1 MDLLIEVTNTPVIEC
16 LLLLLLTGDEGKK
29 IDWNNSLIKD
39 YMTQYMELKE
49 KAMANE
55 FIQLV
60 LQNDFKK
67 EVIGDKSLTHLHI
80 RLEKLKKKLLKIY
93 FTSLKK
99 DTELYK
105 DYEYI
110 GDFSSLVSKHFL
122 QMEKLKLVIQ
132 PDIQI
137 ATSVHSKSK
146 ITYLTARGFW
156 LNEKGNRERKYVK
169 SLGRLDEF
177 EGGKKDPQVL
187 KLGIEKIREESL
199 KEYNQQYPD

>member
-67 EVIGDKSLTHLHI
+67 EVIEDKSLTHLHI

>member
-16 LLLLLLTGDEGKK
+16 LLLLLLTGDERKK
-29 IDWNNSLIKD
+29 IDWTNSLIKD
-39 YMTQYMELKE
+39 YFNQYIELKE

-60 LQNDFKK
+60 LKNNFSNDVM
-67 EVIGDKSLTHLHI
+67 EDKSLTHLHI
-80 RLEKLKKKLLKIY
+80 RLEKLKRQLLKVY

-99 DTELYK
+99 DAELYK
-105 DYEYI
+105 EYEYI
-110 GDFSSLVSKHFL
+110 GDFSSLVSKYFL

-137 ATSVHSKSK
+137 ATSVHSVSK

-156 LNEKGNRERKYVK
+156 FDEQGNRKRKYVK

-177 EGGKKDPQVL
+177 EGGKKDPKVL

-199 KEYNQQYPD
+199 KEYKQQYPD

>member
-16 LLLLLLTGDEGKK
+16 LLFLLLAGNVGK
-29 IDWNNSLIKD
+29 IDWSNNLIKD
-39 YMTQYMELKE
+39 YFSQFMELKE
-49 KAMANE
+49 TSEATE
-55 FIQLV
+55 FINLV
-60 LQNDFKK
+60 LENNIEK
-67 EVIGDKSLTHLHI
+67 EVMEDKSLTHLHI

-93 FTSLKK
+93 FTSVKK
-99 DTELYK
+99 EKEFFDG
-105 DYEYI
+105 YEYV
-110 GDFSSLVSKHFL
+110 GDFNSLISKHFL
-122 QMEKLKLVIQ
+122 QMKRLQLVIQ
-132 PDIQI
+132 PDLQI
-137 ATSVHSKSK
+137 ATSVHTKSK

-156 LNEKGNRERKYVK
+156 LNQRGERERKYVK